1 MHTDESKRFDKRNIQ
16 SKLRRRVVSKKDYET
31 YLSKLPD
38 VSDKMFSFEEKSS
51 EIGEDLEEKRTLDVA
66 SKKKGK
72 IKEKG

>member
-16 SKLRRRVVSKKDYET
+16 SNLRRRVVSKKDYET
-31 YLSKLPD
+31 YLTKLPD

-51 EIGEDLEEKRTLDVA
+51 EIGEELEEKRTLDVA

>member
-16 SKLRRRVVSKKDYET
+16 SNLRRRVVSKKDYET
-31 YLSKLPD
+31 YLAKLPD
-38 VSDKMFSFEEKSS
+38 VSDNIFSFDEKSS
-51 EIGEDLEEKRTLDVA
+51 EIGEDFEEKRTLEVA